1 MGIFISNDAAKI
13 VTPVKLSLALPL
25 AVIVFSFGYFVWLCI
40 YNLYFHPLS
49 KFPGPKLSAISRFPY
64 SRLLISGEGHR
75 DVLDLHLKYGPI
87 VRIAPDF
94 LSFSHPDAMNDIR
107 GHRKAGQPEHRKDP
121 IRQELHVTNIIG
133 ANRADHTRFRRS
145 LANGFSHQAMLDQEP
160 IIRDYVEELMK
171 SLEKNGANGTQPID
185 MVRWFNYATFDII
198 GDLAF
203 GESFGCL
210 QSSTYDPWVQLIFNS
225 VKNLVYIGALKHLK
239 IVPKRL
245 LKFILPYTMPKG
257 VSNKYA
263 ENQRLS
269 AMKVKKRLETGSNRP
284 DFMTSMTAKRNGES
298 LTFEELT
305 SNASILIIAGSETTA
320 TALSAAAY
328 YLGLFPEVQA
338 KLAQEV
344 RTTFNSAEDI
354 TITSV
359 QHLTYMLAV
368 LDEVMRMYPPVVSGL
383 PRLTAEG
390 GAMIAGEYVP
400 EDTIVEVW
408 QWPLFHNP
416 NYWTQPDD
424 FIPERWLGDPKFAND
439 RRECFQPFSTG
450 PRNCIGKN
458 LAYSEMRLILARVI
472 MQYDIKLAEGTEGWD
487 DRSKTYSLWEKGP
500 VNVYMI
506 PRKVE

>member
-1 MGIFISNDAAKI
+1 MGILISNDAAKVVI
-13 VTPVKLSLALPL
+13 PVKLSLALPL
-25 AVIVFSFGYFVWLCI
+25 AVIVFGFGYFVWLCI
-40 YNLYFHPLS
+40 YNLYFHPLRR
-49 KFPGPKLSAISRFPY
+49 FPGPKLAAISRFPY
-64 SRLLISGEGHR
+64 SHLLISGKGHR

-87 VRIAPDF
+87 VRIAPGF

-121 IRQELHVTNIIG
+121 IRQEVHIQNIIG

-160 IIRDYVEELMK
+160 IISEYVNELMK
-171 SLEKNGANGTQPID
+171 SLEEHSANGTQQID

-198 GDLAF
+198 GDLSF

-225 VKNLVYIGALKHLK
+225 VKNLVYIGALKHLQ
-239 IVPKRL
+239 IVPRRL
-245 LKFILPYTMPKG
+245 LKFILPYAMPKG
-257 VSNKYA
+257 LSTKHA

-269 AMKVKKRLETGSNRP
+269 AMKVRKRLDTGSNRP
-284 DFMTSMTAKRNGES
+284 DFMTSMTTKRNGES

-305 SNASILIIAGSETTA
+305 SNAAILIIAGSETTA

-328 YLGLFPEVQA
+328 YLGLFPEAQA

-368 LDEVMRMYPPVVSGL
+368 LDEAMRMYPPAASGL

-390 GAMIAGEYVP
+390 GATIAGEYVP
-400 EDTIVEVW
+400 QDTIVDVW

-450 PRNCIGKN
+450 PRNCIGK
-458 LAYSEMRLILARVI
+458 
-472 MQYDIKLAEGTEGWD
+472 K
-487 DRSKTYSLWEKGP
+487 
-500 VNVYMI
+500 
-506 PRKVE
+506 